1 MTIDKVIKV
10 ELTEQEYSI
19 LTQCEEVIDKF
30 IEQMEELNLKG
41 YYTEYDHFDEDS
53 LDELAKNIHSLRTV
67 YEADQEVLKMD
78 EFTTYTAH
86 AIIDILGTEIE
97 MEIPYLENK
106 CECSDLRE
114 IILEHINESLYI
126 KSFDYTE
133 DED

>member
-67 YEADQEVLKMD
+67 YEAD
-78 EFTTYTAH
+78 
-86 AIIDILGTEIE
+86 
-97 MEIPYLENK
+97 
-106 CECSDLRE
+106 
-114 IILEHINESLYI
+114 
-126 KSFDYTE
+126 
-133 DED
+133 